1 MESPPNRSEVK
12 RTFRNSFWNLITL
25 QALTA
30 SVRLVMSEYTVE
42 VLSPA
47 TTGLISPGSM
57 PLTAPAF
64 DLAMSELER
73 DYSHQFRINITY
85 IANSSLIRSCNDLA
99 ANIDLMTA
107 EYYYHRTHQPNLTV
121 LAFPGCAAAD
131 TVSISQLA
139 MAWQHLV
146 IIGFY
151 SDPIFHNKAFY
162 PTVIAAA
169 ATSSRNS
176 LGAVISF
183 IFQFKWRI
191 VYIVADVPR
200 GSGTVANS
208 GSASLAAALH
218 EVRSAYE
225 SVFVVA
231 PTPSVTPSTEKAREI
246 LFRRLIEGSKLH
258 YNYSYATG
266 FLPGP
271 NVLSTYST
279 LKILG
284 EMLAEILR
292 THQIPD
298 AGRLAR
304 RMMNHSFDTNV
315 GTLEFDAAGE
325 RIVRFDVKQLDWNS
339 GTFQTVLRQQM
350 KTTVLEFHCIREIT
364 WQTGL
369 PPPDRPVCGFSGIDG
384 PCAPTGGGRN
394 LILGTCLTLLCM
406 GPVAVIMSWYYNN
419 RKERKCD
426 FAVFEL
432 TEALRFSTPMS
443 TNSSFVD

>member
-176 LGAVISF
+176 LGAVYIYLDISEYPTGVF
-183 IFQFKWRI
+183 GKVTWENQDD
-191 VYIVADVPR
+191 YD
-200 GSGTVANS
+200 N
-208 GSASLAAALH
+208 

>member
-176 LGAVISF
+176 LGAVYIYLDISEYPTGVF
-183 IFQFKWRI
+183 GKVTWENQDD
-191 VYIVADVPR
+191 YD
-200 GSGTVANS
+200 N
-208 GSASLAAALH
+208 

-339 GTFQTVLRQQM
+339 GTFQRNHLADWTTAAGSAGLWILRDRWTMCPYRRREKFNFRYLSHASMYGASCRDHELVLQ
-350 KTTVLEFHCIREIT
+350 
-364 WQTGL
+364 
-369 PPPDRPVCGFSGIDG
+369 
-384 PCAPTGGGRN
+384 
-394 LILGTCLTLLCM
+394 
-406 GPVAVIMSWYYNN
+406 
-419 RKERKCD
+419 
-426 FAVFEL
+426 
-432 TEALRFSTPMS
+432 
-443 TNSSFVD
+443 